1 MGKPPP
7 NPHYVFYHSFGLT
20 LKNAS
25 DPEEFVTDCPFCGAE
40 RHLFISRTTG
50 LYGCL
55 VCPKKGNHYTFLGDL
70 YEESLKLTKPA
81 DYENLSRNRGLT
93 KKTLE
98 VAGLARSILKPG
110 VWLLPSRNEQGAI
123 TNLYQAIPT
132 EESQHVAQTSL
143 PGKLQHGSRKST
155 QSPPPRS
162 SFSPGRVHGKSGGQN
177 PLPPRRKTPPPR
189 RDGQPGNGVPLHGTA
204 ESLCKYELRSAPTPC
219 VQQLLGAEYLDS
231 QKNVILVEGHWDR
244 LAVWETLASLEV
256 VKKGTGNFFTWEVRP
271 LRGIPNYFSELL
283 SEVAVLGVPG
293 ANIFKS
299 EWAKK
304 LRGRHL
310 ILLYD
315 NDNDRVICPK
325 CRGTEGYKA
334 HPVNTSCPKCQGAE
348 TTGVVIN
355 PGRDGVEKVAKE
367 IDDLGVDLLSLN
379 RIVWRE
385 GDPKDIR
392 DVLRM

>member
-1 MGKPPP
+1 M
-7 NPHYVFYHSFGLT
+7 FYHSFGLT

-40 RHLFISRTTG
+40 RHMFISKTTG

-70 YEESLKLTKPA
+70 YEESLKLTKSL
-81 DYENLSRNRGLT
+81 DYDNLSRNRGLT

-98 VAGLARSILKPG
+98 VAGLAKSILKPG
-110 VWLLPSRNEQGAI
+110 AWLLPSRNEQGAI

-132 EESQHVAQTSL
+132 GE
-143 PGKLQHGSRKST
+143 LQHASCKSI
-155 QSPPPRS
+155 QSPPPRRS
-162 SFSPGRVHGKSGGQN
+162 VGLSQSGNNSRGKSL
-177 PLPPRRKTPPPR
+177 PPPRRKTPPPR
-189 RDGQPGNGVPLHGTA
+189 RNGQPGNGVSLHGTT

-271 LRGIPNYFSELL
+271 LRGIPNYFNELL

-310 ILLYD
+310 VLLYD

-334 HPVNTSCPKCQGAE
+334 HPVNTPCPKCQGTE
-348 TTGVVIN
+348 TTGIVIN

-379 RIVWRE
+379 KIVWRE